1 MAVLVG
7 ASGESEDLG
16 PTGLLLMFTEKL
28 DKWISCIACE
38 LVRSKFGVRT
48 ASLDSG
54 EVNPKNTLQ
63 IQNRKFSSHLI
74 LNLLR

>member
-28 DKWISCIACE
+28 DKWISWIACE
-38 LVRSKFGVRT
+38 LVRSKFEVWT
-48 ASLDSG
+48 ASLDSD
-54 EVNPKNTLQ
+54 EVNRQKVHY
-63 IQNRKFSSHLI
+63 KFKTEKFRLISS
-74 LNLLR
+74 